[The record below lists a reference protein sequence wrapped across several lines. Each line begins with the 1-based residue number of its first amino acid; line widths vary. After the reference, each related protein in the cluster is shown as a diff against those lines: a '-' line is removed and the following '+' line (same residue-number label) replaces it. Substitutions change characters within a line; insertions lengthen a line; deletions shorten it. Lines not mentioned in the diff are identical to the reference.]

1 MTEPFESNL
10 ANLFDLLS
18 QPARI
23 QILMIIHKQP
33 ACVCHMVAAMGLRQ
47 ASISQ
52 HLMQL
57 RKAGWVKTLR
67 DSRNIYYSL
76 ADARLVTLIEQA
88 AALTGVSM
96 ETLEQIS
103 RRPIPDCPCPQCHP
117 ELPPEYSCKSLPK
130 K

>member
-1 MTEPFESNL
+1 MTENFESNL

-23 QILMIIHKQP
+23 QILMIIRKQP

-57 RKAGWVKTLR
+57 RKAGLVKTLR

-76 ADARLVTLIEQA
+76 ADPRLVTLIEQA

-103 RRPIPDCPCPQCHP
+103 RRPLANCPCPQCHP
-117 ELPPEYSCKSLPK
+117 ELPPEYSCKSLAPK
-130 K
+130 